1 MKMITPANGVVI
13 DVPEASV
20 EHFKAHG
27 YKPVKTSGKTK
38 ADLVE
43 KVEKTLTNKEMEQAI
58 ADGEKSPQKPRP
70 RKKG

>member
-27 YKPVKTSGKTK
+27 YKPAK
-38 ADLVE
+38 ANTVE
-43 KVEKTLTNKEMEQAI
+43 
-58 ADGEKSPQKPRP
+58 GEKAPEKPKP